1 MGYNELGIFKT
12 QKRFSEHLLS
22 MWSTDL
28 KLKQTEHAFKKKR
41 IYLRIK
47 VTTKLM
53 DIKQHQ
59 STTLNN
65 NLQFTYTITE
75 AHNYFW
81 SIITAKLYDK
91 TWNPSIFSWLW
102 FTTFNIVFVLCRLI
116 RLKFITRWGLHN
128 QLTMTVREES
138 VLLTFFCQDTGHHL
152 QIHLSLDHKRC
163 CGGFDKHIY
172 FRWLFLYCNPK
183 WPSSLWLLEE
193 QRLHSEYQNISYQ
206 DVKN

>member
-1 MGYNELGIFKT
+1 
-12 QKRFSEHLLS
+12 
-22 MWSTDL
+22 MWSTYL

-47 VTTKLM
+47 VTTKRVIYYTNINYYY
-53 DIKQHQ
+53 IKQHQ

-91 TWNPSIFSWLW
+91 TWNPLTFSWLW
-102 FTTFNIVFVLCRLI
+102 FTTFDIVFVLCRLI

-138 VLLTFFCQDTGHHL
+138 VLLTFFCQDTGHHP
-152 QIHLSLDHKRC
+152 QIHPLQK
-163 CGGFDKHIY
+163 
-172 FRWLFLYCNPK
+172 
-183 WPSSLWLLEE
+183 
-193 QRLHSEYQNISYQ
+193 
-206 DVKN
+206 VV

>member
-1 MGYNELGIFKT
+1 
-12 QKRFSEHLLS
+12 

-28 KLKQTEHAFKKKR
+28 KLKQTENAFKKKKDLFENKGNHKTR
-41 IYLRIK
+41 DI
-47 VTTKLM
+47 LM
-53 DIKQHQ
+53 YIKQHQ

-91 TWNPSIFSWLW
+91 TWNPSTFSWLW
-102 FTTFNIVFVLCRLI
+102 FTTFDIVFVLCQLI

-128 QLTMTVREES
+128 QLTMTVWEES

-152 QIHLSLDHKRC
+152 QIHLSLDHKRW
-163 CGGFDKHIY
+163 CGGFDKHVY
-172 FRWLFLYCNPK
+172 FRWLFFVLQPK
-183 WPSSLWLLEE
+183 MIFFTLAAWRTEASFWI
-193 QRLHSEYQNISYQ
+193 SEYFISRC
-206 DVKN
+206 KNFI